1 VLTIRG
7 VSFDVVTTAY
17 GRPALEALASTVRR
31 AKRGEPLAPV
41 TVIVPANHVG
51 VTARRLL
58 AAGIDGPLADRGR
71 GTIGVTF
78 LTVHRLAELLGVA
91 SLVARGHRP
100 VSTPVITAALRAAL
114 HAEPG
119 IFEHVADHPATE
131 EALVST
137 YRELADIDADARDR
151 LAAAS
156 TRAADVVRLCGAART
171 QLAARWYDESDLIG
185 AARAALQ
192 APSGDAA
199 RAAMGHLVVYLPQ
212 DLTRQPAALLRDAAE
227 SRPATVIAALCGDDR
242 PDGGVLRSLARL
254 GVDLEDRHDD
264 RDGGWDTG
272 DRRENPAAAAPRRL
286 WCVHPATT
294 RLVTTSDADDEVR
307 VAVRAVVDE
316 ARAGT
321 PLERIAILFPAPQP
335 YARLLHEHLAAA
347 DLPFCGASVRTLNER
362 VLGRTLS
369 HLLALRDGDYRRR
382 DVMGLLTSVP
392 LRSPNGAG
400 PPTAE
405 WERLSREAAVVAG
418 RVQWDHRLSDL
429 ADTLDQRAAELESAA
444 SDAVDPGAEA
454 DDDYRMARAGRHR
467 RRAERV
473 RELRRLVLD
482 LIDSIETAA
491 AQPRPWSERVR
502 WLGGLA
508 RLLVGGDAARDRWP
522 EDERKAAEQVESALD
537 RIALLDEIDRPC
549 TLDVFRRTLMLELD
563 ADLGRTGRLGEGVLV
578 GPLSYG
584 IGLDLDL
591 LVVLGAAEGTLP
603 TRPVDDSLLPDHER
617 AAIAGELP
625 LRREY
630 PERQQRQLVAALAS
644 AQRHLL
650 CAPRGDLRVNYD
662 RAVSRWLEEMTATDE
677 GSEADLVVDKAPSFA
692 HGVRHV
698 AFPATEQE
706 YRLRAGDAAPEDA
719 ILDAGRALL
728 AARQSTRFTRF
739 DGNLS
744 GVTETAVDHALHDE
758 IVSPTRLE
766 TWSECPHAYFM
777 RYILRVEP
785 VEDPE
790 ELLSIS
796 ALEKGSLVHEVL
808 DRFYG
813 AIVARAEHEAIP
825 LDRTWTDEDREL
837 LAQIAHDVS
846 AAYEARGVVGRDLF
860 WQRDRHR
867 ILTRLDRFL
876 REDDERRRANGSRP
890 IATELRFGFPDASL
904 PPVEMPIFAHR
915 SGSEPAPRTLRFRGA
930 ADRVDRCRDGTLL
943 VIDYKTGRSNDYRG
957 LSEDNPDDR
966 GTHLQLPVYG
976 LAARAHHG
984 DPMARVRAEYWF
996 INDRESLVT
1005 RGYAVT
1011 DEVLM
1016 RVGSTLATITDGIA
1030 AGIFPPRPTATA
1042 SEPFIRCHYCD
1053 PDGLVVADR
1062 RRQWERKRDDPFVAL
1077 YTRLAEP
1084 PEDNNEVP
1092 A

>member
-17 GRPALEALASTVRR
+17 GRRALEALAGTVRR
-31 AKRGEPLAPV
+31 AKSGEPLTPV

-58 AAGIDGPLADRGR
+58 ATGRDGRLAGSGR

-78 LTVHRLAELLGVA
+78 LTVHRLGELLGVG
-91 SLVARGHRP
+91 SLVANGRRP
-100 VSTPVITAALRAAL
+100 VSTPVITAALRAVL
-114 HAEPG
+114 QREPG
-119 IFEHVADHPATE
+119 IFARVADHPATE

-137 YRELADIDADARDR
+137 YRELADLEADMLDR

-156 TRAADVVRLCGAART
+156 TRAADVVRLCRAART
-171 QLAARWYDESDLIG
+171 QLTGSWYDENDLIG
-185 AARAALQ
+185 AARAALR
-192 APSGDAA
+192 ARSGDGV
-199 RAAMGHLVVYLPQ
+199 RAVMGHLIVYLPQ
-212 DLTRQPAALLRDAAE
+212 DLTRPCATLLLDAAQ
-227 SRPATVIAALCGDDR
+227 SCPSTVIAGLCGGDR
-242 PDGGVLRSLARL
+242 SDRGVLRSLARL
-254 GVDLEDRHDD
+254 GVDPSDTAPAG
-264 RDGGWDTG
+264 DGCTPSSVKQGEASSRGPWPV
-272 DRRENPAAAAPRRL
+272 N
-286 WCVHPATT
+286 PATT
-294 RLVTTSDADDEVR
+294 RLITTSDADDEVR
-307 VAVRAVVDE
+307 VAVREVIDA

-321 PLERIAILFPAPQP
+321 PLEHIAILYPTAQP

-347 DLPFCGASVRTLNER
+347 DLPFCGAAVRTLNER
-362 VLGRTLS
+362 VLGRILS

-392 LRSPNGAG
+392 LRSRDGAV
-400 PPTAE
+400 PPTTE
-405 WERLSREAAVVAG
+405 WERLSREAAVVSG
-418 RVQWDHRLSDL
+418 RAQWDHRLSDL
-429 ADTLDQRAAELESAA
+429 ADTFDERAEELESAA
-444 SDAVDPGAEA
+444 SDAVDPDAEA
-454 DDDYRMARAGRHR
+454 DDDYRTARAGRYR

-473 RELRRLVLD
+473 RELRQLVLD

-491 AQPRPWSERVR
+491 AQPRPWTERVR
-502 WLGGLA
+502 WLRRLA
-508 RLLVGGDAARDRWP
+508 RLLVGGDAVRDGWP
-522 EDERKAAEQVESALD
+522 EDERKAAEQVEAALD

-549 TLDVFRRTLMLELD
+549 TLDVFRRTLTLELD
-563 ADLGRTGRLGEGVLV
+563 ADLGRTGRLGEGVLI

-617 AAIAGELP
+617 VAIAGELP
-625 LRREY
+625 LRREH
-630 PERQQRQLVAALAS
+630 PERQQRHLVAALAS

-662 RAVSRWLEEMTATDE
+662 RAVSRWLEEMTALDE
-677 GSEADLVVDKAPSFA
+677 DSETALVVDKVPSFA
-692 HGVRHV
+692 HGVTHV

-719 ILDAGRALL
+719 VLEAGRALV

-744 GVTETAVDHALHDE
+744 DVTETAVDHALHDE

-766 TWSECPHAYFM
+766 TWAECPHAYFM

-796 ALEKGSLVHEVL
+796 ALERGSLVHEVL

-813 AIVARAEHEAIP
+813 AIVARAAREP
-825 LDRTWTDEDREL
+825 TPPDRTWTDEDRAL
-837 LAQIAHDVS
+837 LAHIAHDMS
-846 AAYEARGVVGRDLF
+846 AAYEARGVVGRALF

-867 ILTRLDRFL
+867 ILARLDRFL
-876 REDDERRRANGSRP
+876 REDDERRRANGSQP
-890 IATELRFGFPDASL
+890 IATELRFGFPDATL
-904 PPVEMPIFAHR
+904 PPVEMRIPAHSSE
-915 SGSEPAPRTLRFRGA
+915 SGSAPRTLRFRGA

-943 VIDYKTGRSNDYRG
+943 VIDYKTGRSTDYRG
-957 LSEDNPDDR
+957 LSEDNPDHR

-976 LAARAHHG
+976 LAARAHQG
-984 DPMARVRAEYWF
+984 DPTVPVRAEYWF

-1005 RGYAVT
+1005 RGYTVT
-1011 DEVLM
+1011 DRVLT

-1030 AGIFPPRPTATA
+1030 AGLFPSRPTATA
-1042 SEPFIRCHYCD
+1042 SEPFVRCRYCD
-1053 PDGLVVADR
+1053 PDGLGIADR
-1062 RRQWERKRDDPFVAL
+1062 RRQWERKRNDPFVVL

-1084 PEDNNEVP
+1084 PEEGEE
-1092 A
+1092 AHA